1 MSTKSG
7 GTDDGPQM
15 RGLWSDFESNRWP
28 QLATFTLPIPSLVR
42 EVGQSNHNDLAFMDQ
57 KRLWS
62 TWGQVDHN
70 VENTSLVLSQHGVGR
85 GDIVSVQLPNWREAA
100 IVMLA
105 IWRLGAIVNPI
116 TPIYRTGELQTIFRM
131 AQPTHVV
138 CPVMYGEV
146 DYVAMTNQALTE
158 AGLESTIITVSQD
171 PQLNSCLS
179 PGSGATRELPPLE
192 SLRAEDLC
200 LLMFTSGTTGKPK
213 GVLHS
218 HQTLLY
224 ETWSIIEHFQLSQ
237 PRVFMPS
244 PMTHITGLLY
254 GILLPILSRGSSVLQ
269 DRWNATEAVQLIE
282 DERCNFSIGA
292 TPFLSGLVK
301 EYESIR
307 QTSNLTNFVCGGA
320 DVPPA
325 LISRAQDAMGT
336 TAVRAYGLTELPT
349 LTCGQPTDSLKL
361 RCADDG
367 RLIGHSQA
375 RLSDSHGNVG
385 DLEVRGPEMFLGYLD
400 PSDNDES
407 FTKDGWFRTGDIAR
421 LEGDRV
427 EILGRRKDII
437 VRGGENFSPMEIEN
451 LLLGLSSVADIAIV
465 GVPDDQLG
473 ERACA
478 MIVPSGD
485 PPTLHDLRT
494 FLDTK
499 NVARQ
504 KAPEH
509 LLLCNELDRTASG
522 KIQKFRLKQKA
533 IDRLNAGEGESR

>member
-1 MSTKSG
+1 MSGLSPKFRS
-7 GTDDGPQM
+7 
-15 RGLWSDFESNRWP
+15 RGWP
-28 QLATFTLPIPSLVR
+28 ELAAFTLPIPQLVR
-42 EVGQSNHNDLAFMDQ
+42 VVAQEMQNELAFTDQ
-57 KRLWS
+57 RRSWS
-62 TWGQVDHN
+62 TWRQVGHD
-70 VENTSLVLSQHGVGR
+70 VEIAALELRGHGVSK
-85 GDIVSVQLPNWREAA
+85 GDIVSVQLPNWRETA

-105 IWRLGAIVNPI
+105 VWRLGAILNPI
-116 TPIYRTGELQTIFRM
+116 TPIYRMGELQSIFRM

-138 CPVMYGEV
+138 CPIQYGDV
-146 DYVAMTNQALTE
+146 DYVAISQQALVE
-158 AGLESTIITVSQD
+158 EGLNSTVVTVSQD
-171 PQLNSCLS
+171 PQAKSFLS
-179 PGSGATRELPPLE
+179 PSFGATSGLPPLE
-192 SLRAEDLC
+192 SLQVEDVC

-224 ETWSIIEHFQLSQ
+224 ETWSIIEHFTLSK

-244 PMTHITGLLY
+244 PLTHITGLLY
-254 GILLPILSRGSSVLQ
+254 GILLPILANGSSVLQ
-269 DRWNATEAVQLIE
+269 DRWNALEAIHLIE
-282 DERCNFSIGA
+282 GEYCDFSVGA

-301 EYESIR
+301 EYESSR
-307 QTSNLTNFVCGGA
+307 QTSTLTYFVCGGA

-325 LISRAQDAMGT
+325 LISRAQETMAT

-349 LTCGQPTDSLKL
+349 LTCGRPTDSLKL

-375 RLSDSHGNVG
+375 RLSNSDGDVG
-385 DLEVRGPEMFLGYLD
+385 DLEVCGPEMFLGYLD
-400 PSDNDES
+400 PHDNNES
-407 FTKDGWFRTGDIAR
+407 FTSDGWFRTGDMAR
-421 LEGDRV
+421 LEDDRV
-427 EILGRRKDII
+427 EIVGRRKDII

-478 MIVPSGD
+478 MIVPIGD
-485 PPTLHDLRT
+485 PPTLHDLRI

-522 KIQKFRLKQKA
+522 KIQKFRLRQTA
-533 IDRLNAGEGESR
+533 IERLNAGEGETR

>member
-1 MSTKSG
+1 MSGPSNGSRDHGWTELAAF
-7 GTDDGPQM
+7 TDPVPRLVKAVAHSIQN
-15 RGLWSDFESNRWP
+15 E
-28 QLATFTLPIPSLVR
+28 QAFT
-42 EVGQSNHNDLAFMDQ
+42 DQ
-57 KRLWS
+57 RRSWS
-62 TWGQVDHN
+62 TWGGVDHD
-70 VENTSLVLSQHGVGR
+70 VEITSLALSQHGVNK
-85 GDIVSVQLPNWREAA
+85 GDIVSVQLPNWRETVT
-100 IVMLA
+100 VMLA

-116 TPIYRTGELQTIFRM
+116 TPIYRAGELRSIFRM
-131 AQPTHVV
+131 ARPTHVL
-138 CPVMYGEV
+138 CPTVYGGI
-146 DYVAMTNQALTE
+146 DYAAMTRQALLE
-158 AGLESTIITVSQD
+158 EGLDSSVITVSQV
-171 PQLNSCLS
+171 PPSKSCLS
-179 PGSGATRELPPLE
+179 PSSGATRELPPLE
-192 SLRAEDLC
+192 SLRAEDVC

-213 GVLHS
+213 GVLHN

-224 ETWSIIEHFQLSQ
+224 ETWSIINHFQLSR

-254 GILLPILSRGSSVLQ
+254 GILLPILSNGSSVLQ
-269 DRWNATEAVQLIE
+269 DRWNPTEAVQLIE
-282 DERCNFSIGA
+282 EENCNFSVGA

-301 EYESIR
+301 EYESIG
-307 QTSNLTNFVCGGA
+307 QTSSLTNFVCGGA

-325 LISRAQDAMGT
+325 LISDAQETMGT

-349 LTCGQPTDSLKL
+349 LTCGQPNDSLKL
-361 RCADDG
+361 RCSDDG
-367 RLIGHSQA
+367 IVIGNSQA
-375 RLSDSHGNVG
+375 RLSNLMGNVG

-407 FTKDGWFRTGDIAR
+407 FTNDGWFRTGDIAH

-427 EILGRRKDII
+427 EIVGRRKDII
-437 VRGGENFSPMEIEN
+437 VRGGENLSPIEIEN
-451 LLLGLSSVADIAIV
+451 LLLGLSSVTDIAIV

-478 MIVPSGD
+478 MIVPFGD
-485 PPTLHDLRT
+485 PPTLEDLRK

-522 KIQKFRLKQKA
+522 KIQKFRLRQSA
-533 IDRLNAGEGESR
+533 IERLNAGEGESR